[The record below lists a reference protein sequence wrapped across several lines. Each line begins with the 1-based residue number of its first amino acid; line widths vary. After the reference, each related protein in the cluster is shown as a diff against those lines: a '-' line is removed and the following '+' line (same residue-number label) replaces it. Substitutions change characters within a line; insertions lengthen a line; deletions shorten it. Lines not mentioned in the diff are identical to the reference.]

1 MLWDCLL
8 KICTNIFNPFK
19 FNMSKTA
26 YVQLHIAI
34 LLWGFTGILGKAID
48 MSEGMIVWY
57 RMLITSIGLLV
68 VFLVGGKF
76 KMPHKKDI
84 WLICLM
90 GLTVAAHWVAF
101 FGSIKVSN
109 VSVALSCLSSIALF
123 TAILEPLFTNK
134 KISIIEVLLG
144 TMAIIGIY
152 IIFAFHKFYAL
163 GIALAVL
170 TAFLGSVFTIIN
182 KKLLKNN
189 NAETITFLEMLS
201 GFLLLT
207 LFLPLYFNVT
217 KTEFQVPHGLDLVYL
232 LILGLVCT
240 SFAFTIS
247 LYALRHISSFTMN
260 LSVNLEPI
268 YSIVLAFYIFDEFKE
283 INSGFFIGTSI
294 LLASV
299 IIHAFYLYKKQTKK
313 AINS

>member
-1 MLWDCLL
+1 M
-8 KICTNIFNPFK
+8 NR
-19 FNMSKTA
+19 TA
-26 YVQLHIAI
+26 YVQLHLAI

-68 VFLVGGKF
+68 VFLVGGRF
-76 KMPHKKDI
+76 KMPNKKDLL
-84 WLICLM
+84 LICFM
-90 GLTVAAHWVAF
+90 GSLVATHWVAF
-101 FGSIKVSN
+101 FGAIKVSN

-123 TAILEPLFTNK
+123 TALLEPLFTNK
-134 KISIIEVLLG
+134 KISLVEVLLG

-170 TAFLGSVFTIIN
+170 SAFLGSVFTIVN

-189 NAETITFLEMLS
+189 NGETITFLEMIS
-201 GFLLLT
+201 GFFILT
-207 LFLPLYFNVT
+207 IFLPLYLNIT
-217 KTEFQVPHGLDLVYL
+217 NTEFQVPLGWDLIYL

-283 INSGFFIGTSI
+283 INSGFFIGTFI

-299 IIHAFYLYKKQTKK
+299 IIHAFYLYYNQTKK
-313 AINS
+313 TLIT

>member
-1 MLWDCLL
+1 M
-8 KICTNIFNPFK
+8 N
-19 FNMSKTA
+19 KTA

-68 VFLVGGKF
+68 VFLVGGRF
-76 KMPHKKDI
+76 KLPNKKDLL
-84 WLICLM
+84 LICFM
-90 GLTVAAHWVAF
+90 GLIVAAHWITF

-123 TAILEPLFTNK
+123 TAFLEPLFGNK
-134 KISIIEVLLG
+134 KISIVEVLLG
-144 TMAIIGIY
+144 TLAIIGIY

-170 TAFLGSVFTIIN
+170 TAFLGSLFTVIN

-201 GFLLLT
+201 GFILLT

-217 KTEFQVPHGLDLVYL
+217 NTEFQIPFGWDLIYL
-232 LILGLVCT
+232 LLLGLVCT

-247 LYALRHISSFTMN
+247 LYALRHVSSFTMN

-268 YSIVLAFYIFDEFKE
+268 YSIVLAFYLFDEFKE
-283 INSGFFIGTSI
+283 INSGFFIGTAI

-299 IIHAFYLYKKQTKK
+299 IFHAFYLYHKQSKKS
-313 AINS
+313 INA